1 MRSARDTYKVPPTK
15 YLRLPYPEF
24 GETDHLLNAAM
35 DTLELDRCTS
45 CGHFKDECQEEANEG
60 RFVAEVVV
68 CQASAAVERYR
79 EQHREDLPPGAIVRA
94 RMLAPGEKPEDSLSF
109 DPERARQEYERKQ
122 RELGL
127 VP

>member
-79 EQHREDLPPGAIVRA
+79 EQHKEDLQPGAIVRA
-94 RMLAPGEKPEDSLSF
+94 RMLAPGEKPEDDVEF
-109 DPERARQEYERKQ
+109 NAEAARREYEEMQ
-122 RELGL
+122 RRFGL
-127 VP
+127 TG